1 MTTFCTGLKVIKTV
15 VTVSRKTFRRKF
27 LNLLRRQKAEDRLK
41 RSRRILKKLFS
52 TREFQ
57 DSKIILFYASFD
69 GEVDTFEMMKQAQ
82 KLGKKIA
89 LPTIIKNRTQKRF
102 HPALIED
109 LSHLRLGPY
118 GIKEPQA
125 TKGRWVE
132 VDQIDLIIV
141 PGVAFDRSCHR
152 LGRGQG
158 YYDRF
163 LGGVPCAIP
172 TFGLAFDFQIIDRL
186 PHQEPH
192 DVRVSRVIVN

>member
-1 MTTFCTGLKVIKTV
+1 MTAMEMDSKGQL
-15 VTVSRKTFRRKF
+15 RRIF
-27 LNLLRRQKAEDRLK
+27 LTLLRGQKKEDRLK
-41 RSRRILKKLFS
+41 KSKNILKKLFS
-52 TREFQ
+52 TREFKNSQ
-57 DSKIILFYASFD
+57 VIMFYSAFD

-82 KLGKKIA
+82 KLGKKIV

-102 HPALIED
+102 HPTLIED

-118 GIKEPQA
+118 GIKEPKA
-125 TKGRWVE
+125 TKGRWVG
-132 VDQIDLIIV
+132 VDQINLIIV

-152 LGRGQG
+152 LGRSQG

-163 LGGVPCAIP
+163 LGKVPSSIP
-172 TFGLAFDFQIIDRL
+172 TFGLAFDFQIIDHL